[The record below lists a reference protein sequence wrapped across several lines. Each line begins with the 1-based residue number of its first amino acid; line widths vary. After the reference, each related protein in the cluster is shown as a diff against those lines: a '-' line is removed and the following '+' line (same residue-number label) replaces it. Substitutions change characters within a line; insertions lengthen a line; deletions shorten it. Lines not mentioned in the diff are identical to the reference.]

1 MIQNSTKNYSGFIIL
16 DISNFYNF
24 ISVGKS
30 KALQSFDTC
39 LSFSNNLSGKLVFL
53 LDSASH
59 LMIIL
64 KLLQFTFY
72 SWVNNFI
79 FYYWF
84 DIILNQNIYNTLT
97 IPCEKIKI
105 VSFNSSIMRNI
116 VVFFSQSRFPVKVMC
131 CITFGLEPSACRL
144 LKFIAIIFFTSSKFF
159 GFFFFFYF
167 VLINQKHFFQWSK
180 HCSLLCILF

>member
-16 DISNFYNF
+16 DISNFYDF

-116 VVFFSQSRFPVKVMC
+116 AVFLSQYRFPTKVIC
-131 CITFGLEPSACRL
+131 CINFGLEPSASRL
-144 LKFIAIIFFTSSKFF
+144 LKSITIIFFTSTKFF
-159 GFFFFFYF
+159 LFCFFNF
-167 VLINQKHFFQWSK
+167 VLIDQKKFFHSPK
-180 HCSLLCILF
+180 HCSLLFI